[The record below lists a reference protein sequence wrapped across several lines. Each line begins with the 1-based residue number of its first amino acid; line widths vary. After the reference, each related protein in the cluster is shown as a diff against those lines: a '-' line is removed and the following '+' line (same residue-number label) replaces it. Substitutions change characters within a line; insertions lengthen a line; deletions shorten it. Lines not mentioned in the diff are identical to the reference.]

1 MKYRKLGS
9 TDIEVSVIGV
19 GTWQFG
25 GEWGRD
31 FSQKDVSSIL
41 AAAGDNGIN
50 LIDTAECYGDHLSE
64 KLIGGYIKNC
74 RDKWIVATKFGHHFH
89 GFMERTRHFRP
100 DEVVRQLDDSLKSL
114 NTDYIDIYQMHSAK
128 DDEFLTDNVWET
140 LLREVEKGKIRHL
153 GISIS
158 PNTNIYQ
165 VSRAKN
171 LGAETVQVVYNR
183 LDRKAE
189 EEVFP
194 LCVKDNL
201 GVLARVPLASGV
213 LSGKYGAGHKFQ
225 GNDWRAA
232 NSDDENRKNLLEA
245 EKIRREEVPE
255 GVNMAS
261 WALAWCLKN
270 PAVTAVIPGSKSPE
284 QAASNAAASD
294 LIENI

>member
-31 FSQKDVSSIL
+31 FSQNEVSDIL
-41 AAAGDNGIN
+41 AAAADSGIN

-64 KLIGGYIKNC
+64 KLIGGYIKNS
-74 RDKWIVATKFGHHFH
+74 RDKWIVATKFGHYFH
-89 GFMERTRHFRP
+89 GFMERTRHFKA
-100 DEVVRQLDDSLKSL
+100 DEVVRQLDDSLISL

-128 DDEFLTDNVWET
+128 DDEFLSDNVWET
-140 LLREVEKGKIRHL
+140 LMREKEKGKIRHL

-158 PNTNIYQ
+158 PNTNIFQ
-165 VSRAKN
+165 VARAKG

-194 LCVKDNL
+194 RCVKDNL

-213 LSGKYGAGHKFQ
+213 LSGKYSAGHRFT
-225 GNDWRAA
+225 GNDWRSSAP
-232 NSDDENRKNLLEA
+232 DDENRKALLEA
-245 EKIRREEVPE
+245 EKIRKEEVPE

-270 PAVTAVIPGSKSPE
+270 PAVAAVIPGSKSPE
-284 QAASNAAASD
+284 QVVSNAAASD
-294 LIENI
+294 LI